1 MRIFDEDNQK
11 VINNVSLFLTVNE
24 TQEIWDSLEDL
35 LNKFQNDADH
45 THINDPDY
53 SHGITFCLYNEN
65 NLNSFTSRAIKI
77 IRDNE

>member
-11 VINNVSLFLTVNE
+11 VINNVSIFLAINE
-24 TQEIWDSLEDL
+24 AQEIWDTLEDL

-45 THINDPDY
+45 AHINDADY

-65 NLNSFTSRAIKI
+65 NLNSFSIRAKKV
-77 IRDNE
+77 IRDND